1 MHNIIAIVYYSVLV
15 SFSTSLSF
23 SSEKGITNNLNIS
36 DLTAE
41 MHDLIMKDDCL
52 THLER
57 KNIFNIINHLSGKDY
72 LLLLKKIFSQEKIH
86 HQTLEKKVSLF
97 IFPDTLDIPDLI
109 SNKNL
114 FLSINYKNK
123 DVQSIKYIILKSTTF
138 SEEFKNKVSTYLSS
152 EGKQKAY
159 EKIGLTKEIC
169 PEILPVNEWDSKF
182 LEKSISCE
190 QQQQIIE
197 NLTGKLK
204 NLVEFLMKLN
214 SQEDISSSDIKDLS
228 FLYQETSPCLEAC
241 LQLSPPSSIAEIQ
254 QLENAFSEE
263 TFPLL
268 KKLQSERFSLLQ
280 RYPNNS
286 ALIDLQNQ
294 FNRTGN
300 SYDSYLIDAGIIR
313 ILKKRDNCNYSTHE
327 E

>member
-1 MHNIIAIVYYSVLV
+1 MHNIIAIIYYSVLV
-15 SFSTSLSF
+15 SFSTFLSF

-36 DLTAE
+36 DLTVE
-41 MHDLIMKDDCL
+41 MHDLIMKDGSL

-57 KNIFNIINHLSGKDY
+57 KNIFNIVNNLSGKDY

-123 DVQSIKYIILKSTTF
+123 DVQSIKYIILKSAAF

-182 LEKSISCE
+182 LEKSISYE

-197 NLTGKLK
+197 NLTKKLK

-214 SQEDISSSDIKDLS
+214 SQEDISSSDIKNLS
-228 FLYQETSPCLEAC
+228 FLYQETLPCLEAC

-294 FNRTGN
+294 FNRIGN